1 MAINME
7 ELQALSSAEKL
18 ALIGWLWDDLSGSDQ
33 DIPLPDWIDREA
45 VRRRDEMR
53 RSENRVSY
61 EEMRER
67 IRRTN
72 G

>member
-1 MAINME
+1 MAISTDD
-7 ELQALSSAEKL
+7 LRALSAVEKL
-18 ALIGWLWDDLSGSDQ
+18 QLIGWLWDDLSDSTEE
-33 DIPLPDWIDREA
+33 IPLPDWIDREA

-61 EEMRER
+61 EEVRER
-67 IRRTN
+67 VNRRN